1 MADSLSHR
9 RRTSLQQI
17 NVFDE
22 ADAPNDHD
30 TTSISQLNQ
39 EQPQSR
45 HDSADSSNSP
55 HCEELGN
62 FIPPSLS
69 PSVSSVSSRPVNI
82 VSANFTIMST
92 PFNAVLDILPFSL
105 PQLPLPRMPQKRQLN
120 WMVYQTFL
128 EPQVPRLRRVSVS

>member
-1 MADSLSHR
+1 MQILQILLIAKSLG
-9 RRTSLQQI
+9 
-17 NVFDE
+17 
-22 ADAPNDHD
+22 
-30 TTSISQLNQ
+30 ISYHL
-39 EQPQSR
+39 
-45 HDSADSSNSP
+45 
-55 HCEELGN
+55 
-62 FIPPSLS
+62 

-92 PFNAVLDILPFSL
+92 PFNAFLDILPFSL